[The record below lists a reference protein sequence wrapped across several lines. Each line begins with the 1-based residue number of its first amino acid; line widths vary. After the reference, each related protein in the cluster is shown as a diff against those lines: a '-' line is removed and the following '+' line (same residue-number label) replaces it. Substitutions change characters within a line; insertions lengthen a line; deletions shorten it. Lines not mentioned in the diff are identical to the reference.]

1 MAETIKETLKEIKA
15 GRIGEAG
22 LVRLLSLPTR
32 DEFQPVF
39 EESARVCRRH
49 FGDRVFIRGI
59 VEFSNYCR
67 KGCYYC
73 GINKANR
80 GLGRYRLTRE
90 EILGAAAY
98 MKKQGA
104 LTVVLQSGEDPGSDG
119 LVLDAVRLIKRELN
133 MAITLSVGERDK
145 GRYAE
150 FLAAG
155 ADRYLLR
162 IETTDSDLFTTLHPD
177 DDLEYRKQCLVDL
190 NRLGFEVGT
199 GIMVGLPGQSL
210 ASIARDLLFFRELNP
225 AMVGIGP
232 FLPHQDTPLR
242 GRKNSDIFLT
252 LKTLALIRL
261 ILPKSNLPATTA
273 MGTIDPTGRQQAL
286 RVGANVIM
294 PNFTPSKYRESYKL
308 YDDKI
313 CVSEEYGKCAAC
325 TRGIAQAAGKRIVR
339 SKGNARTS
347 CGLKGKR
354 FPGERTRLT
363 FNDNRRII

>member
-1 MAETIKETLKEIKA
+1 MAENVKTILREIKA
-15 GRIGEAG
+15 GQIGEAG
-22 LVRLLSLPTR
+22 LVGLLSLPTR

-39 EESARVCRRH
+39 DESARVCRRH

-67 KGCYYC
+67 KGCFYC

-80 GLGRYRLTRE
+80 NVRRYRLSLE
-90 EILGAAAY
+90 EILDAAAF
-98 MKKQGA
+98 MKRHGA
-104 LTVVLQSGEDPGSDG
+104 LTVVLQSGEDAGSDG
-119 LVLDAVRLIKRELN
+119 LVLEAVRRIKGELN
-133 MAITLSVGERDK
+133 MAVTLSVGERNE

-162 IETTDSDLFTTLHPD
+162 IETTDSDLFKKLHPD
-177 DDLEYRKQCLVDL
+177 DDLEYRTKCLCVL
-190 NRLGFEVGT
+190 KKLGFEVGT

-210 ASIARDLLFFRELNP
+210 ESIARDLLFFLELNP

-232 FLPHQDTPLR
+232 FLPHQDTPLHR
-242 GRKNSDIFLT
+242 HKNSDLFLT

-261 ILPKSNLPATTA
+261 LLPKSNLPATTA

-286 RVGANVIM
+286 KIGANVIM
-294 PNFTPSKYRESYKL
+294 PNFTPSQYRESYKL
-308 YDDKI
+308 YDNKI

-325 TRGIAQAAGKRIVR
+325 TAGIARAAGKRVVR
-339 SKGNARTS
+339 SKGYA
-347 CGLKGKR
+347 KGVLRVKR
-354 FPGERTRLT
+354 KSFSGKEVRLT
-363 FNDNRRII
+363 FNDNR